1 MAFIVILG
9 KLFPAQRSSAAP
21 GRKSTRGACDQN
33 NDGIQRNVR
42 GIAAA
47 LSPPLAWIL
56 SAASIRQSA
65 AGSVSVVWPG
75 VSLPCLGQ
83 GLSWGLGL
91 KSGR

>member
-1 MAFIVILG
+1 MTLG
-9 KLFPAQRSSAAP
+9 KLFQLNSAER
-21 GRKSTRGACDQN
+21 GREGERLRGARDQN
-33 NDGIQRNVR
+33 NGIQRNVR
-42 GIAAA
+42 GVVVA

-56 SAASIRQSA
+56 STLNIRQPA

-83 GLSWGLGL
+83 GLSRGLGL